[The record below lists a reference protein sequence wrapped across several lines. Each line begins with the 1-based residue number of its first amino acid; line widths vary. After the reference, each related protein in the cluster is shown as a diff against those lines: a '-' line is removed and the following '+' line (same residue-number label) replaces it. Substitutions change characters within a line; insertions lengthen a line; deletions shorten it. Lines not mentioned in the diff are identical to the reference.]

1 MEKFLTIDKYLKI
14 YPNAS
19 LHDYDLYVKLYESEK
34 MELRRKNEDNFDNWL
49 KEQEGKWFLINFNN
63 TSYLLSKYLG
73 KQFNARPRNYSL
85 CFSKDSYGAW
95 IEDDR
100 FINYLWLNELNPF
113 SKAHLPGHLQQ
124 SSIVWAKPI
133 SDEEA
138 NKYFEEFN
146 NIVKPFVSNVIEKN

>member
-73 KQFNARPRNYSL
+73 KHFNTRPRNYSL
-85 CFSKDSYGAW
+85 CFSKDNYGAW

-113 SKAHLPGHLQQ
+113 SKSYLPGHLQQ

-146 NIVKPFVSNVIEKN
+146 NIVKPFVSNIIEKI